1 MLPASLMG
9 LDIKKFKRLNYL
21 IKNKKFV
28 DKLIENVSG
37 IISLY
42 KKKKN

>member
-1 MLPASLMG
+1 MG